1 MRNKVEI
8 FVDEQKDFVSNYN
21 TNMLNPELKNYV
33 LEELRGSN
41 LKKGITVNIVGN
53 YFDTSEKKNEFLK
66 LFKNEFSLSIKDYS
80 MYLKYSVIAS
90 LLLGLL
96 GIIFI
101 ILSNI
106 IGSSLFK
113 EIFLIMGWLG
123 VWESTANLIF
133 NESKNYLIIK
143 RYQRIL
149 EAKIIFQ

>member
-1 MRNKVEI
+1 MNNKVEI
-8 FVDEQKDFVSNYN
+8 YIDEKSDYVSNYN
-21 TNMLNPELKNYV
+21 TKMLNPELKNYV

-41 LKKGITVNIVGN
+41 LKNGIKIQIVGN
-53 YFDTSEKKNEFLK
+53 YFDSEEKKQEFLK
-66 LFKNEFSLSIKDYS
+66 LFKNEFSLSIKDLT
-80 MYLKYSVIAS
+80 MYLKYSIIAS

-106 IGSSLFK
+106 IKASVFK

-123 VWESTANLIF
+123 VWESTANIIF

-143 RYQRIL
+143 RYERIRK
-149 EAKIIFQ
+149 AKIIF

>member
-1 MRNKVEI
+1 MNNKVEI
-8 FVDEQKDFVSNYN
+8 FIDEKKDFVSNYN

-41 LKKGITVNIVGN
+41 LKKGIKIQIVGD
-53 YFDTSEKKNEFLK
+53 YFDSEEKKQEFLK
-66 LFKNEFSLSIKDYS
+66 LFKNEFSLSIKDMT
-80 MYLKYSVIAS
+80 MYLKYSLIAS

-101 ILSNI
+101 ILSNVI
-106 IGSSLFK
+106 TASVFK

-123 VWESTANLIF
+123 VWESTANIIF

-143 RYQRIL
+143 RYERIRK
-149 EAKIIFQ
+149 AKIIF